1 MNMYL
6 LEFRAT
12 SIGIGFWVTQELNQ
26 LEFNNK
32 KKNPVFTSTPHK
44 RRLGE

>member
-12 SIGIGFWVTQELNQ
+12 SIGFSIGIGFWVAQA
-26 LEFNNK
+26 
-32 KKNPVFTSTPHK
+32 VHA
-44 RRLGE
+44 

>member
-12 SIGIGFWVTQELNQ
+12 SIGFSIGIGFWVTQELNQ
-26 LEFNNK
+26 LEFNIKKIKNK
-32 KKNPVFTSTPHK
+32 K
-44 RRLGE
+44 